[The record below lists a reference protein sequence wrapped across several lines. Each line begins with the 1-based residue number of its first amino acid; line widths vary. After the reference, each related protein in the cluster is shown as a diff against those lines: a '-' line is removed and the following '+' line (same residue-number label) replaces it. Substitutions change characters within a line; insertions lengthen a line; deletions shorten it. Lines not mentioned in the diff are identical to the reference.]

1 MDKLSLKEFSD
12 VLGSSSP
19 TPGGGGASALVGCLS
34 ASLAKMVTSLT
45 TGKKKYIEYEEEIQ
59 SIMNKMDELRIQL
72 LSCIN
77 EDKEAF
83 EPLSKAY
90 SMPKDTKD
98 YDQILEEC
106 LKKAASIPF
115 KILKLTCEVIEY
127 NDCLATIGSKLAIS
141 DAASAAA
148 LAEGTLK
155 AAAINV
161 TVNTRLMKD
170 KEYANNL
177 DKEVNTL
184 VMDYASIA
192 QNTYQKVVMRLTN
205 NG

>member
-1 MDKLSLKEFSD
+1 MDRLSLNEFSNI
-12 VLGSSSP
+12 LASSSP
-19 TPGGGGASALVGCLS
+19 TPGGGGASAFVGCLS
-34 ASLAKMVTSLT
+34 ASLSKMVTCLT
-45 TGKKKYIEYEEEIQ
+45 TGKKKYAEYEDEIQ
-59 SIMNKMDELRIQL
+59 SIMKRMDLLRIQL

-90 SMPKDTKD
+90 SMSKDTPN
-98 YDQILEEC
+98 YNEVLEDC

-115 KILKLTCEVIEY
+115 KILNLTCEVIET
-127 NDCLATIGSKLAIS
+127 NDALATIGSKLAIS

-170 KEYANNL
+170 KEYASKL
-177 DKEVNTL
+177 DKEVEQL
-184 VMDYASIA
+184 VNKYSTIA
-192 QNTYQKVVMRLTN
+192 QKTYQKVIERL
-205 NG
+205 